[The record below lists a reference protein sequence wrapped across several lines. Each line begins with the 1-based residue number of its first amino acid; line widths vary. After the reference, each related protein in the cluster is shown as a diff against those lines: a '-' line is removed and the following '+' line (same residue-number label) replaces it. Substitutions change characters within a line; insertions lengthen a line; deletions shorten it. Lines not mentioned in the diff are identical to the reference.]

1 MSNFRRKLSLAGL
14 GLIFAAGTAGA
25 QLGVKGGNAPLAAGS
40 TAAEA
45 DLGASEGSLLRF
57 SEANKAWVI
66 SARVGIGNQSFDPG
80 GGAGSTSS
88 STMDIGVGFGRR
100 SYSGSGRFRPFTGFG
115 GILGFN
121 DDGASSGFQIG
132 PYFQMGG
139 VYFVAE
145 RLSVGASSNV
155 SLIYT
160 SNEQDGTD
168 AKTTGFQ
175 LEGRLINVMATVY
188 F

>member
-1 MSNFRRKLSLAGL
+1 MSNFRRNVSLAGL
-14 GLIFAAGTAGA
+14 GLAFLAGTASA
-25 QLGVKGGNAPLAAGS
+25 QLGAKGGGAPLAAGS

-66 SARVGIGNQSFDPG
+66 SAKVGVGNQTVKAG
-80 GGAGSTSS
+80 GVSNSS

-100 SYSGSGRFRPFTGFG
+100 SYSGAGRFRPFTEFG

-121 DDGASSGFQIG
+121 DTGASSGFDVG

-139 VYFVAE
+139 VYFVAD
-145 RLSVGASSNV
+145 RLSVGAAKNASLVYSSNK
-155 SLIYT
+155 
-160 SNEQDGTD
+160 QDNGGP
-168 AKTTGFQ
+168 KTTGFQ
-175 LEGRLINVMATVY
+175 IQASLINVMATVY

>member
-1 MSNFRRKLSLAGL
+1 MSKSRRNLSLAGL
-14 GLIFAAGTAGA
+14 GLIFAASTAGA
-25 QLGVKGGNAPLAAGS
+25 QLGAKGGNAPLAAGS

-66 SARVGIGNQSFDPG
+66 SARVAIGNTSFKPG
-80 GGAGSTSS
+80 GGAPSQSS

-115 GILGFN
+115 GVVGVSDNGNTNGFEV
-121 DDGASSGFQIG
+121 G
-132 PYFQMGG
+132 PYFQLGG

-145 RLSVGASSNV
+145 RLSVGASSNA
-155 SLIYT
+155 SLVYQT
-160 SNEQDGTD
+160 SSTSGGGG
-168 AKTTGFQ
+168 KTTGFQ
-175 LEGRLINVMATVY
+175 VEGSLINVMATVY

>member
-57 SEANKAWVI
+57 TEANKAWVI
-66 SARVGIGNQSFDPG
+66 SARVAIGNTSFDPAGPG
-80 GGAGSTSS
+80 GSQSS
-88 STMDIGVGFGRR
+88 STMDIGVAFGRR

-115 GILGFN
+115 GVLGFN
-121 DDGASSGFQIG
+121 DDGNTDGFEIG

-155 SLIYT
+155 SLVYQST
-160 SNEQDGTD
+160 NQGGGG
-168 AKTTGFQ
+168 KTTGFQ
-175 LEGRLINVMATVY
+175 LQGSLINVMASVY

>member
-1 MSNFRRKLSLAGL
+1 MSNFRRNVSLAGF
-14 GLIFAAGTAGA
+14 GLVFLAGTASA
-25 QLGVKGGNAPLAAGS
+25 QLGAKGGNAPLAAGS

-66 SARVGIGNQSFDPG
+66 SARVGIGNQTVKVGTVSN
-80 GGAGSTSS
+80 SS

-100 SYSGSGRFRPFTGFG
+100 SYSGAGRFRPFTGFG

-121 DDGASSGFQIG
+121 DTGTSSGFDIG
-132 PYFQMGG
+132 PYFQLGG
-139 VYFVAE
+139 VYFVAD
-145 RLSVGASSNV
+145 RLSVGASTNA
-155 SLIYT
+155 SLVY
-160 SNEQDGTD
+160 SSDKQDGGGP
-168 AKTTGFQ
+168 KTSGFQ
-175 LEGRLINVMATVY
+175 LQASLINVMATVY